1 MVPPYLNEP
10 WDYFPFNDRDFT
22 SVAELLMVPGCPPG
36 LFTKQ
41 FAEFAPS
48 SANVT
53 SIFSQVTPLASSLTH
68 TQLGARP
75 IAPKAASN
83 AFNAVPPTFPLRPHT
98 FPYLVD
104 KFFYTGASP
113 TTATTS
119 LFGDPTGDGWFKM
132 FEFFEVP
139 SQMIGAV
146 GPVAQGTNF
155 DWLRQDTKPGLIN
168 LNLII
173 DEEVFF
179 SVFGSQDQNFNQQ
192 LLSFDQL
199 PQPIFTGGTWT
210 STTTP
215 PPVPLAAGASPIPLV
230 VTATLAPP
238 PGAPTTATGAPA
250 AAYSMNNVG
259 VVAYDRLTSTI
270 DHRMKASFAQFLSL
284 RHGGSG
290 FVFGYGSG
298 AVGQNFAV
306 ATSPANPNAP
316 ATPNLI
322 PADRP
327 FHSLSYP
334 DINYTIMRPAAL
346 PPSAFTDPLMPTT
359 PPTPA
364 WPPKEYTGG
373 YIGDP
378 GVRNPSLYQGFV
390 TNASATP
397 PGSNPASILASQLL
411 VPPAI
416 PVRRLFQPP
425 DYSPP
430 ITTTPPL
437 PIKSNASEQGDP
449 YINNLIPATAPVATG
464 GLPLFLVAGTHLLCQ
479 RRRCEPVLGSER
491 DCAAAATG
499 GHAADAADEPVPWR
513 ELVPDG
519 DSVAHR
525 HEAEPLLPHRDV
537 AEGDEPDHGADAPVR
552 GLDHDRV
559 LRGHAA
565 GRSADGEREPG
576 DVASHPGFRHPR
588 ARDRR
593 LDRPD
598 DAVPGLLPGRPTP
611 AHRLTIPTHWQL
623 PPGRRLPPDHR
634 IMTLIVVS
642 SQWPEMRERA
652 VARVQK

>member
-1 MVPPYLNEP
+1 MPP
-10 WDYFPFNDRDFT
+10 
-22 SVAELLMVPGCPPG
+22 A
-36 LFTKQ
+36 
-41 FAEFAPS
+41 AP
-48 SANVT
+48 AAAT
-53 SIFSQVTPLASSLTH
+53 
-68 TQLGARP
+68 
-75 IAPKAASN
+75 ASN
-83 AFNAVPPTFPLRPHT
+83 PFYGVPPTFPLTPHT

-179 SVFGSQDQNFNQQ
+179 SVFGSQDTNFNQQ

-199 PQPIFTGGTWT
+199 PNMLFPNGSTGQYWT

-215 PPVPLAAGASPIPLV
+215 LPVPSAAGTSPLPLV
-230 VTATLAPP
+230 VTATLAN
-238 PGAPTTATGAPA
+238 GAPA
-250 AAYSMNNVG
+250 AAYAMNNVG
-259 VVAYDRLTSTI
+259 VVAYDRLTNTI

-364 WPPKEYTGG
+364 WPPTGYTGG

-378 GVRNPSLYQGFV
+378 GVRNPSLYQGFA

-437 PIKSNASEQGDP
+437 PVTSNASEQGDP

-464 GLPLFLVAGTHLLCQ
+464 GLPPFLVGGT
-479 RRRCEPVLGSER
+479 P
-491 DCAAAATG
+491 
-499 GHAADAADEPVPWR
+499 
-513 ELVPDG
+513 
-519 DSVAHR
+519 
-525 HEAEPLLPHRDV
+525 
-537 AEGDEPDHGADAPVR
+537 
-552 GLDHDRV
+552 
-559 LRGHAA
+559 
-565 GRSADGEREPG
+565 
-576 DVASHPGFRHPR
+576 
-588 ARDRR
+588 
-593 LDRPD
+593 
-598 DAVPGLLPGRPTP
+598 PT
-611 AHRLTIPTHWQL
+611 L
-623 PPGRRLPPDHR
+623 
-634 IMTLIVVS
+634 
-642 SQWPEMRERA
+642 
-652 VARVQK
+652 